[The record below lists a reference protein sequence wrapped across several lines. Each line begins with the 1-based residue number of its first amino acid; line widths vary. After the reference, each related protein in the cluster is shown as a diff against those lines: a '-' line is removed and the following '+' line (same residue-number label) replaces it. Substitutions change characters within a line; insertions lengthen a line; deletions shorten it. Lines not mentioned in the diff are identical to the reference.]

1 MGACFKDFK
10 PRVPTNLE
18 GMLEACGEIID
29 QIGNI
34 ISMIEKLFPEKKK
47 QIRELEVVKI
57 FEYVENL
64 FFYIEVA
71 KFFKDKVKKI
81 KEHLEAVKNNKD
93 FQSAKNAYNDLNETK
108 QFLEKCQEQCNKKI
122 EEETEESKKQQKE
135 FMKEFFEK
143 NEINKEEFDKK
154 VEDKVTQIENNKGA
168 SEQDGN
174 QEIQWGEN
182 EMTNEV

>member
-1 MGACFKDFK
+1 MGACFKEFK
-10 PRVPTNLE
+10 PRVPTNVE
-18 GMLEACGEIID
+18 GMLEACGEIIE

-34 ISMIEKLFPEKKK
+34 ISLIEQLFPEKKK
-47 QIRELEVVKI
+47 QIQKLEIEKI
-57 FEYVENL
+57 INYVEEL
-64 FFYIEVA
+64 FFYIDA
-71 KFFKDKVKKI
+71 VKLIKNKI
-81 KEHLEAVKNNKD
+81 KLIKEQLEAVKNNKD
-93 FQSAKNAYNDLNETK
+93 FQSAKKVYNDLNETK
-108 QFLEKCQEQCNKKI
+108 QFLEKCQEQWNKNI

-154 VEDKVTQIENNKGA
+154 VAEKVAQIEKNKGA

-182 EMTNEV
+182 DMTNEV